1 MFLLF
6 TFISNVLNQHG
17 RILYSAGPVLIT
29 HEGLMLASIRS
40 TRILLMIGGVKY
52 LMATTRTDD
61 LIHAL
66 ARLLGPFEKA
76 GIPVKDFFHAMGLTL
91 KCFPILQDSITA
103 QYRKNNAGVSA
114 GSIWNK
120 VRMLATF
127 LLPLFVE
134 SIRCP
139 ERFFEEGESGEKT
152 H

>member
-1 MFLLF
+1 
-6 TFISNVLNQHG
+6 
-17 RILYSAGPVLIT
+17 
-29 HEGLMLASIRS
+29 MLASIRS
-40 TRILLMIGGVKY
+40 TRILLMIGGVKC

-61 LIHAL
+61 IIHAL

-91 KCFPILQDSITA
+91 KCFPILQDLITA
-103 QYRKNNAGVSA
+103 QYRKNNAEVST

>member
-6 TFISNVLNQHG
+6 TFLSNVLNQHG

-66 ARLLGPFEKA
+66 ARLLGPCEKA

-103 QYRKNNAGVSA
+103 QYRKNNAEVST